1 LKVTALVMAGGKG
14 KRLALSEEKPLLQ
27 ICGRPI
33 IEYVLEA
40 LKQAKKIE
48 AIAVTVS
55 PFTPK
60 TAEHMKNSG
69 VKVIKTPGKDYVYDM
84 GYAVRKL
91 GLEITM
97 MLPSDLPLITGEI
110 IDHVVTSFEHCRQP
124 ALTVIVPMRTKE
136 KLGLTIEYSFKLDD
150 QIVVP
155 AGINVIDGK
164 RIDDKELEQTY
175 CLIDLDAVALNIN
188 TVEDLK
194 KAKHLLEKQDSKK
207 E

>member
-1 LKVTALVMAGGKG
+1 LKVTALVMAGGQG

-33 IEYVLEA
+33 IEYVLDA
-40 LKQAKKIE
+40 LKQARKIDS
-48 AIAVTVS
+48 IAVAVS
-55 PFTPK
+55 PFTTN
-60 TAEHMKNSG
+60 TAEHLKNSG
-69 VKVIKTPGKDYVYDM
+69 VRVIKTPGNDYVYDM

-91 GLEITM
+91 GLGITIV
-97 MLPSDLPLITGEI
+97 LASDLPLITGEI
-110 IDHVVTSFEHCRQP
+110 IDDVVTSFEHCKQP
-124 ALTVIVPMRTKE
+124 ALTAIVPMRTKE
-136 KLGLTIEYSFKLDD
+136 KLGLTSEYSFKLDD

-194 KAKHLLEKQDSKK
+194 RAKQLLEKLNSKK